1 MKSILVTG
9 NLGYIG
15 SVLTEEL
22 QSIGYHVVG
31 FDIGYFKDCLIA
43 KETNPHKQIIK
54 DLRDIDK
61 YDLNEIDGIIHL
73 AGLSND
79 PLGELEKNITNNI
92 NYLATMKFAN
102 LAKQLGIKRFVYAS
116 TQSLYGISNSNEELD
131 EDLSKKNPI
140 TEYAK
145 SKWLAEIELNKLNSN
160 DFNVCSFRPS
170 TVFGKS
176 PRLRC
181 DIVYNNFVASAFTS
195 KKILIKSDGSPFR
208 PVIHIKDVCM
218 ALIAGLKAPSELI
231 AGKSFNVGI
240 MNGNYSIKKLATTV
254 QNIIPDCDIQFTNEE
269 NDPRTYKVSFNKI
282 LNELK
287 DFYKPTMS
295 LVEGAHEL
303 IDFFKEINFT
313 KDQFLGSQ
321 TNRIKKI
328 EELMINN
335 VINNKLQI
343 R

>member
-1 MKSILVTG
+1 
-9 NLGYIG
+9 
-15 SVLTEEL
+15 
-22 QSIGYHVVG
+22 VG

>member
-22 QSIGYHVVG
+22 KSFGYNVVG

-116 TQSLYGISNSNEELD
+116 TQSLYGISNSHEELD

-269 NDPRTYKVSFNKI
+269 KDPRTYKVSFNKI

>member
-1 MKSILVTG
+1 MNNILVTG

-22 QSIGYHVVG
+22 KSIGYNVVG

-61 YDLNEIDGIIHL
+61 YDLDVIDGIIHL

-79 PLGELEKNITNNI
+79 PLGELKKNITNNV
-92 NYLATMKFAN
+92 NYHATMKFAN

-116 TQSLYGISNSNEELD
+116 TQSLYGISNSHEELD

>member
-1 MKSILVTG
+1 
-9 NLGYIG
+9 
-15 SVLTEEL
+15 
-22 QSIGYHVVG
+22 
-31 FDIGYFKDCLIA
+31 
-43 KETNPHKQIIK
+43 
-54 DLRDIDK
+54 
-61 YDLNEIDGIIHL
+61 
-73 AGLSND
+73 
-79 PLGELEKNITNNI
+79 
-92 NYLATMKFAN
+92 
-102 LAKQLGIKRFVYAS
+102 
-116 TQSLYGISNSNEELD
+116 
-131 EDLSKKNPI
+131 
-140 TEYAK
+140 
-145 SKWLAEIELNKLNSN
+145 
-160 DFNVCSFRPS
+160 
-170 TVFGKS
+170 
-176 PRLRC
+176 
-181 DIVYNNFVASAFTS
+181 
-195 KKILIKSDGSPFR
+195 
-208 PVIHIKDVCM
+208 M

>member
-1 MKSILVTG
+1 MNNILVTG

-22 QSIGYHVVG
+22 KSIGYNVVG

-61 YDLNEIDGIIHL
+61 YDLDVIDGIIHL

-240 MNGNYSIKKLATTV
+240 MNGNYSIKELATTV
-254 QNIIPDCDIQFTNEE
+254 QKIIPDCDIQFMNEE